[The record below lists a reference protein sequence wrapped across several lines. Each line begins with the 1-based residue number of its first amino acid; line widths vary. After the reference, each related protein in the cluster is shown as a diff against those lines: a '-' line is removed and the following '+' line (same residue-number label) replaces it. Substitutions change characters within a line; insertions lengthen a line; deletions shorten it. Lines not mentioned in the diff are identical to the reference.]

1 MSGPFFVARRLFFR
15 RRREQAKGH
24 PLFGAA
30 AGIAL
35 SLVPLITVDHVA
47 AAMIEGIIAR
57 YRETS
62 SYHIQ
67 VHNWGFPEQSKWEE
81 AAENLTSK
89 ESVSDAW
96 VERQGFGLA
105 RGAQTRE
112 GLTLRA
118 LPSDVY
124 LRDAGFSSYI
134 EFDEGKWDLSSGDSI
149 LLGREAARRLG
160 ASIDDEIRVLTARR
174 LNNGRYIPKVTR
186 FTVKGVFSSGYQD
199 LDRTW
204 AFIPL
209 ETGWSILSDESST
222 TFIGCKVPHP
232 QKIGRSFA
240 DSIIATLGEGWVA
253 YVWTD
258 LNRYLLSNLNT
269 TRGLLI
275 VIMALI
281 IIVAVVNVLTSLI
294 MLTLERRREIGI
306 LKCTG
311 TSPRAITRTF
321 FLAGI
326 FAAAVGTVFG
336 SAGGLLIARF
346 VNEIISAVEFLLGLF
361 TAGPGPKLLDEGYY
375 LQYIPITIRW
385 GATAVIAL
393 STFVLSL
400 LAAALPAFR
409 ASRLKPLDVLRKH

>member
-1 MSGPFFVARRLFFR
+1 MSGPLFVAGHLFFK

-24 PLFGAA
+24 PLIGAA

-35 SLVPLITVDHVA
+35 SLIPLVTVDHIA

-62 SYHIQ
+62 SYHVQ
-67 VHNWGFPEQSKWEE
+67 VHNWGVPDRKTWEE
-81 AAENLTSK
+81 SAEKLA
-89 ESVSDAW
+89 EEEAFSDAW

-105 RGAQTRE
+105 RAANVRE

-118 LPSDVY
+118 LPPDVY
-124 LRDAGFSSYI
+124 MRDEGFSTYI
-134 EFDEGKWDLSSGDSI
+134 EFDEGGWDLSSADSI

-160 ASIDDEIRVLTARR
+160 AAAGSELRILTARR
-174 LNNGRYIPKVTR
+174 LDNGRYIPKVTR
-186 FTVKGVFSSGYQD
+186 FVVKGVFTSGYQD

-209 ETGWSILSDESST
+209 QTGWSVLSDESAV

-240 DSIIATLGEGWVA
+240 DSAAVTLGEGWTA

-269 TRGLLI
+269 TRGILL

-311 TSPRAITRTF
+311 TSPRDITRTF
-321 FLAGI
+321 LLAGI
-326 FAAAVGTVFG
+326 FAAAAGTLVG
-336 SAGGLLIARF
+336 SAGGLLVSRF
-346 VNEIISAVEFLLGLF
+346 INEIISAVEFLLGLF
-361 TAGPGPKLLDEGYY
+361 TSGPAPKLLDEGYY
-375 LQYIPITIRW
+375 LQTIPVTIRW

-393 STFVLSL
+393 STFALSL
-400 LAAALPAFR
+400 LAAALPASR